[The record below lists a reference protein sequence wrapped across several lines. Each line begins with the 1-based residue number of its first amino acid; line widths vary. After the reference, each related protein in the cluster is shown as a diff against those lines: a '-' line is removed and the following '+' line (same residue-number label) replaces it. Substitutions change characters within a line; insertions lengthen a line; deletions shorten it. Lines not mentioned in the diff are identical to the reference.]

1 MRAAWSMSS
10 IGAIG
15 LVQIFKAVHHTPTM
29 TLFVAGIS
37 DLMLIQGRLLLYED
51 SCMWWGWSW
60 EEGLYLCPGY
70 LFVPP
75 LSVLWV
81 FLPHSLHW
89 TLHYTTRWLIVNPI
103 IYMIVIPY
111 YNLSTASTHNYIV
124 SRNVEIFD
132 FFFKNQ
138 KKNQLVKQN
147 IESSKN
153 NLFVEIKKLKK
164 KKENCSENYETTSM
178 HTYTWSIERPPNAT
192 MNAPSNFAK
201 KI

>member
-132 FFFKNQ
+132 FFFLNE
-138 KKNQLVKQN
+138 KKINLWSKILNLQRIIYLWK
-147 IESSKN
+147 SKN
-153 NLFVEIKKLKK
+153 WKKRKKTALKIMK
-164 KKENCSENYETTSM
+164 LHQCT
-178 HTYTWSIERPPNAT
+178 HIHDQ
-192 MNAPSNFAK
+192 
-201 KI
+201 

>member
-1 MRAAWSMSS
+1 
-10 IGAIG
+10 
-15 LVQIFKAVHHTPTM
+15 
-29 TLFVAGIS
+29 
-37 DLMLIQGRLLLYED
+37 
-51 SCMWWGWSW
+51 
-60 EEGLYLCPGY
+60 
-70 LFVPP
+70 
-75 LSVLWV
+75 
-81 FLPHSLHW
+81 
-89 TLHYTTRWLIVNPI
+89 
-103 IYMIVIPY
+103 MIVIPY

-178 HTYTWSIERPPNAT
+178 HTYT
-192 MNAPSNFAK
+192 
-201 KI
+201 